1 MGGNIVELNFL
12 NAIFFALSL
21 SILRKEKKNIHN
33 MNMSDGDIDVVGV
46 RHEPR
51 KSLLMGGEHT
61 HTHNER
67 AQI

>member
-1 MGGNIVELNFL
+1 
-12 NAIFFALSL
+12 
-21 SILRKEKKNIHN
+21 